1 MRPIL
6 SLYRRPPAACGSK
19 HVERDVGRYQPEID
33 DGMKVQENSSRARPG
48 SIVCVQPKA
57 LGRIRNTISDPA
69 PSDVHA
75 QSSAPA
81 VVANIASG
89 TGRPG

>member
-1 MRPIL
+1 M
-6 SLYRRPPAACGSK
+6 A
-19 HVERDVGRYQPEID
+19 
-33 DGMKVQENSSRARPG
+33 
-48 SIVCVQPKA
+48 VQPKA
-57 LGRIRNTISDPA
+57 LGRIRNTISA
-69 PSDVHA
+69 PTPSEVQA